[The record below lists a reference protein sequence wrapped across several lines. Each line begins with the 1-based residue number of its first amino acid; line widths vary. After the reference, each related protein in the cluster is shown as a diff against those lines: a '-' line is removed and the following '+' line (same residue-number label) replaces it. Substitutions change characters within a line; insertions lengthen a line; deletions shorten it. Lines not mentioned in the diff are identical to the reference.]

1 MEQNKELER
10 QIRDHLKKT
19 VIKATALPI
28 ILERYKVLGKPV
40 SELSV
45 SEVVNLPHNPDIVS
59 SKLRKHKSE
68 TLGFVGSVRLDD

>member
-45 SEVVNLPHNPDIVS
+45 SEVVNLQHNPDVGT
-59 SKLRKHKSE
+59 KLRKHKSE